1 MIIEVMVTGNEKVEK
16 IDFFQKV
23 AGVILDF
30 MATIWGHGNGFF
42 RRRKN
47 SKKIGFSKCR
57 SDHFRGP
64 NRRILGQGIGQNLV
78 WTIFEKVQKSKFF
91 F

>member
-1 MIIEVMVTGNEKVEK
+1 MIIEVMVTGDEKVGK

-30 MATIWGHGNGFF
+30 MGTIGGHGNGFF

-64 NRRILGQGIGQNLV
+64 NRRILGQGIGQNLNR
-78 WTIFEKVQKSKFF
+78 TIFEKVEKP
-91 F
+91 